1 MYSDSLLW
9 STQVSADHNK
19 HKMPLLLEQVDRQ
32 KFFSSC
38 EEIQLVLSPHAVQTH
53 IVGVG
58 TLLYLDLSHPAV
70 PEELKAELRFVKH
83 VGTHTPETNAG
94 DVGLYGKNV
103 AKFKSQCGNH
113 GTFYPVIQCL
123 LLYEMPESVVPH
135 NDFCDIESQVWVGV
149 RQAENFKTKNKFSS
163 RYITVPTKALV
174 SLDKLTAVGMSL
186 AVFESCCK

>member
-1 MYSDSLLW
+1 
-9 STQVSADHNK
+9 
-19 HKMPLLLEQVDRQ
+19 MPLLLEQVDRQ